1 MDYLPPEDK
10 AGSCASRSD
19 RGEPAR
25 PLTGPGLSAGLVS
38 LPLAGDPGYDA
49 APLLNAA
56 NTTGGVRL
64 SWNALPG
71 APGYKLYRR
80 GGSGGWIWLAA
91 SRETRCIDASAVP
104 GSTYTYC
111 LAAASADGQSLLS
124 PMSPEESITFIPYDA
139 PAIRLS
145 STWGGVQIQWNAVS
159 GAPRYNLYR
168 RVGSGGWA
176 WLGAST
182 GSSYVDHRAV
192 SSISCAYRMAVVTA
206 DGKALL
212 SPMSPEE
219 SITWL
224 PVLSFTLADT
234 PRGVRIAWS
243 ALSGAP
249 RYNLYRKSGFGD
261 WTWLAGTAGTS
272 YVDSTATPGM
282 IYSYRMAVVSADG
295 KSLLSPLS
303 AEKSLT
309 R

>member
-1 MDYLPPEDK
+1 
-10 AGSCASRSD
+10 
-19 RGEPAR
+19 
-25 PLTGPGLSAGLVS
+25 
-38 LPLAGDPGYDA
+38 
-49 APLLNAA
+49 
-56 NTTGGVRL
+56 
-64 SWNALPG
+64 
-71 APGYKLYRR
+71 
-80 GGSGGWIWLAA
+80 
-91 SRETRCIDASAVP
+91 
-104 GSTYTYC
+104 
-111 LAAASADGQSLLS
+111 
-124 PMSPEESITFIPYDA
+124 
-139 PAIRLS
+139 
-145 STWGGVQIQWNAVS
+145 
-159 GAPRYNLYR
+159 
-168 RVGSGGWA
+168 
-176 WLGAST
+176 
-182 GSSYVDHRAV
+182 
-192 SSISCAYRMAVVTA
+192 MAVVTA